1 VAQWNREEQRP
12 AGLRQHRRRQYSGF
26 LVSLVQA
33 QGLVDVG
40 QRLGV
45 ITGRFSNNEREKVRQ
60 AGNLPGSL
68 LGQTR

>member
-1 VAQWNREEQRP
+1 MAQWNGEEQRP

-33 QGLVDVG
+33 QGLGDVS

-45 ITGRFSNNEREKVRQ
+45 ITGRFQITSERKVRQ

-68 LGQTR
+68 LGQPR